1 MRNAAT
7 LPTPRPEIAM
17 PSKSVLGDALVGDLS
32 EIFRLLG
39 DRTRLRI
46 VLALAA
52 GTRNVGRL
60 CKDLGLAQPTV
71 SHHLSLLRMGKLI
84 LNSRKGKEVYY
95 SLNGDYLER
104 VVDDLLD
111 EWPGGKH
118 EIKAGGFVLRGNRS
132 K

>member
-1 MRNAAT
+1 
-7 LPTPRPEIAM
+7 M
-17 PSKSVLGDALVGDLS
+17 PAKNLLSESLVTDLS

-46 VLALAA
+46 VLALA
-52 GTRNVGRL
+52 GGSRNVGML

-71 SHHLSLLRMGKLI
+71 SHHLSLLRMGKVI
-84 LNSRKGKEVYY
+84 VNSRKGKEVYY

-104 VVDDLLD
+104 LADELLD

-118 EIKAGGFVLRGNRS
+118 EIKAGRFILRGGKGR
-132 K
+132 